1 MILLADFT
9 SSLSY
14 EEGYEQFIPKR
25 LGRSEEILLGLFQIF
40 TRDPI
45 TPEKNAPAPTGP
57 TMDLLRAKQAIFFLR
72 STEENANLGSQRRV
86 LVAFVA
92 CKQCW
97 WPEFIILPIL
107 QSYQIYPASVSNF
120 FSIDEMKIILFSN
133 YIYKVL
139 TNFRSLGFE
148 IPILIGILVVRLRSS
163 SQHYNRQRAQ
173 LQRLEDILYPEKS
186 SHADN
191 TSRNIQ

>member
-72 STEENANLGSQRRV
+72 STEENANLRSQRRV

-92 CKQCW
+92 CKQC
-97 WPEFIILPIL
+97 
-107 QSYQIYPASVSNF
+107 
-120 FSIDEMKIILFSN
+120 
-133 YIYKVL
+133 
-139 TNFRSLGFE
+139 
-148 IPILIGILVVRLRSS
+148 
-163 SQHYNRQRAQ
+163 
-173 LQRLEDILYPEKS
+173 
-186 SHADN
+186 
-191 TSRNIQ
+191 